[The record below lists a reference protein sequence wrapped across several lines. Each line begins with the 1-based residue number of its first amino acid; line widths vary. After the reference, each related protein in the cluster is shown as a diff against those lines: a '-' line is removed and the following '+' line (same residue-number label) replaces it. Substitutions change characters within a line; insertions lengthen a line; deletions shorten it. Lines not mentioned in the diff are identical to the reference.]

1 MRDSDQEAAAPAERL
16 QKIVE
21 EAIKV
26 ARTARR
32 NRSSLGGL
40 NFYADK
46 LAKLRTDA
54 TFVFQQLED
63 PSLGDISSVA
73 EMMQLVF
80 GAGTD
85 INKRAAIA
93 RELVHELRTRKWR
106 TRASETDA
114 ENVFPLSLL
123 TKSRRGYLMTIGRQM
138 NGCYESAWYD
148 ACAVMMRRLLE
159 TVIIEAFEAKKI
171 DGRIKNAQG
180 EILQLT
186 ELVKAALSE
195 TTWDLSRN
203 TKKALPLLRDVGHIS
218 AHSRR
223 FTAQRG
229 DIKNVQPHC
238 RVAVEEFLHLAGLPD
253 GSA

>member
-180 EILQLT
+180 EFLQ
-186 ELVKAALSE
+186 VI
-195 TTWDLSRN
+195 D
-203 TKKALPLLRDVGHIS
+203 
-218 AHSRR
+218 
-223 FTAQRG
+223 
-229 DIKNVQPHC
+229 
-238 RVAVEEFLHLAGLPD
+238 
-253 GSA
+253 